1 MLINLTSEGTW
12 KNHQKNV
19 EKPDKYIFL
28 VKKHNLLKNSL
39 YSAEKISTFIYSHF
53 TKLCEISTVDL
64 TVTTS
69 DKSMVEISQ
78 KCGLLRIYELYLNF
92 PYHI

>member
-12 KNHQKNV
+12 ENHQKNV